1 MYLTLK
7 KTLLDSKLS
16 ILSDFNQVRVGI
28 LAHAVVFKVHEKYL
42 LVEFYNNLKAIV
54 PFKEVR
60 FVRKFVFTV
69 TTLIFLNSET
79 PVVNLAE
86 AFPIGKVVKVR
97 IVIVEQEQS
106 RIIASIRQASSDFD
120 SAVADISE
128 VEVGNVA
135 GGAIKEIHK
144 DNAIL
149 LLEPTRIR
157 ALLSLKNLANHRSIS
172 LPQLKNELQIGEKL
186 SELVVV
192 AKNLE
197 KNFVIV
203 ANAPQTKATL
213 LSKNSLTIDSVT
225 VGQIVGGRVTRHVHY
240 GTLVKVT
247 THMGGIIHPTD
258 VSDNFDAS
266 NPYLA
271 IDSLVRAAIVAV
283 DKDRRQVTLSTRQ
296 SRVRPDQAV
305 QIVDR
310 EISQVSDLAVGDTVR
325 GFIKNVAEHGLFV
338 TIGRNV
344 DARVQI
350 RELFDEVSS
359 SN

>member
-1 MYLTLK
+1 M
-7 KTLLDSKLS
+7 
-16 ILSDFNQVRVGI
+16 IPPQ
-28 LAHAVVFKVHEKYL
+28 
-42 LVEFYNNLKAIV
+42 
-54 PFKEVR
+54 
-60 FVRKFVFTV
+60 
-69 TTLIFLNSET
+69 SET
-79 PVVNLAE
+79 PVVNIAE

-97 IVIVEQEQS
+97 IVTVDQEQG
-106 RIIASIRQASSDFD
+106 RIIASIRQASPGFD
-120 SAVADISE
+120 LAVTDIGE
-128 VEVGNVA
+128 VEVGNIV

-157 ALLSLKNLANHRSIS
+157 ALLSLKNLANHRSVS
-172 LPQLKNELQIGEKL
+172 LPQLKSELKVGEKL

-192 AKNLE
+192 TKNTE
-197 KNFVIV
+197 KGFVIV
-203 ANAPQTKATL
+203 ANAPKTKVTL
-213 LSKNSLTIDSVT
+213 PNKNSLTIDSVT
-225 VGQIVGGRVTRHVHY
+225 VGQVVGGRVTRHAHH

-247 THMGGIIHPTD
+247 TRIGGIIHPTD

-266 NPYLA
+266 NPYPA
-271 IDSLVRAAIVAV
+271 IDSLVKAAIVSV

-296 SRVRPDQAV
+296 SRLRPDQAA

-325 GFIKNVAEHGLFV
+325 GFVKSVAEHGLFV
-338 TIGRNV
+338 TVGRNV

-359 SN
+359 PD

>member
-1 MYLTLK
+1 
-7 KTLLDSKLS
+7 
-16 ILSDFNQVRVGI
+16 
-28 LAHAVVFKVHEKYL
+28 
-42 LVEFYNNLKAIV
+42 
-54 PFKEVR
+54 
-60 FVRKFVFTV
+60 
-69 TTLIFLNSET
+69 
-79 PVVNLAE
+79 
-86 AFPIGKVVKVR
+86 
-97 IVIVEQEQS
+97 
-106 RIIASIRQASSDFD
+106 
-120 SAVADISE
+120 
-128 VEVGNVA
+128 
-135 GGAIKEIHK
+135 
-144 DNAIL
+144 
-149 LLEPTRIR
+149 
-157 ALLSLKNLANHRSIS
+157 
-172 LPQLKNELQIGEKL
+172 
-186 SELVVV
+186 
-192 AKNLE
+192 
-197 KNFVIV
+197 VIV

-225 VGQIVGGRVTRHVHY
+225 VGQIVGGRVTRHVHH

-296 SRVRPDQAV
+296 SKVRPDQAV